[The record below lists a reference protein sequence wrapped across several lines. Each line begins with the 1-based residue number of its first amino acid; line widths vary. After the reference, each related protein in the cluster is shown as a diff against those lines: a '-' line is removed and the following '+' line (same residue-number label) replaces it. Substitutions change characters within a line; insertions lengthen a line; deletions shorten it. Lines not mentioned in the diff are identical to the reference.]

1 MNYIADQLKNLP
13 QYKELLESI
22 GNEKE
27 SVYLHGLIKDSVGHF
42 VYSLYENTKK
52 NILIITED
60 DITAN
65 KIFENISSFNKD
77 IVELYTSSEI
87 NYYNISSLEKN
98 NEDNRLRV
106 INRLANKERIITVA
120 SSLALQRKISSPY
133 NFRKYSI
140 NIDMDK
146 TIDLEKIAESLT
158 YLQYERVSM
167 IESKGQY
174 AIRGGILDIYPIQ
187 MENPVRIELFDDE
200 IDSMRIFD
208 IGTQR
213 SIENIERFSVPPSRE
228 LILNDKQRKKIIDE
242 LCKELDWAE
251 NKILYGIDKNH
262 LIDKFSSILEYLEN
276 NLFLANMDLI
286 KPYLGKSDYGSI
298 MNYLPKNTIVFTD
311 DIARIYD
318 KNSDLNHMI
327 SEELVY
333 KIEKGEA
340 FEKHEKILAPFKNIV
355 EDIKE
360 FTVINS
366 TSLVK
371 RTRLL
376 NPTKDFKIEAMEAPN
391 YNRKLSTLVES
402 ISHNIYNGYK
412 IIIFSDSLEKAK
424 ALYNLFDNNGV
435 NAVITEDYKHEIKSG
450 QVFISVNSLA
460 SGFEYRQL
468 KLLFL
473 THKEIYGKSK
483 KISKKRSKKKT
494 SQDIINYSDLVIDDF
509 IVHENHGVGQ
519 YKGIEQID
527 VQGIKKDYLIIQYR
541 GNDKLFIPTDQMD
554 LVQKYIGGEA
564 RSPRLNKLSG
574 IEWQKAKQKAKKSVE
589 LIAQDLIKLYAKRS
603 KLKGYSFSKDTEWQR
618 EFEDSFIY
626 EETPSQLRSVEE
638 IKIDMESEKPM
649 DRLLC
654 GDVGFGKTEVA
665 IRAAFKAVMDGKQ
678 VAILVPTTILAQ
690 QHFNTFEE
698 RLKDYPMKVEM
709 LSRFRTVKEQNQ
721 TFKDANK
728 GLVDIVVGTHR
739 ILSDKLKFKDL
750 GLLIIDEEQRFGV
763 RHKEKLKSIK
773 ENIDVL
779 TLSATPIPRTLQMG
793 LVGIRDMSTL
803 DEPPEERF
811 PINTYVIEYNPQII
825 RDAIE
830 REIARGG
837 QIYFVFNNI
846 EYIDKMKSHLLDIVP
861 EAKIAIAHGRMQ
873 EKELENIMLEFS
885 DGNYDILLCTTI
897 IETGLDISNVNTMIV
912 YNSDKMGLS
921 QLYQLKGR
929 IGRGDRTSFAY
940 FTYEQNKSL
949 TEISEKRLMA
959 IKDFTEFGSGY
970 KIAMRDLELRG
981 AGSILGDV
989 QSGHI
994 SAIGYDLYVK
1004 LLEET
1009 LGEIKGEKAKIKSSE
1024 VEIDIKI
1031 DAFIPSNYIED
1042 SNEKIDMYKKVAS
1055 IRDEEDYDEIV
1066 EELIDRFG
1074 DVPKTVQNIMD
1085 ISLMKSYASICGYEK
1100 IFEKSEL
1107 IKIEY
1112 GSKKEINLEELEF
1125 ISENFNGKMAFD
1137 LGEIPVISVEVEN
1150 KNLKPIIELLKV
1162 VMNFNNKNKNE
1173 SGKEFEKENL

>member
-1 MNYIADQLKNLP
+1 MNYIAAQLKNLKP
-13 QYKELLESI
+13 YKDLLKSI
-22 GNEKE
+22 ENGVD
-27 SVYLHGLIKDSVGHF
+27 SIYLHGLIKDSLGHF
-42 VYSLYENTKK
+42 IYSLYENTGR

-60 DITAN
+60 DNSAG
-65 KIFENISSFNKD
+65 KLFDNISSYNKE
-77 IVELYTSSEI
+77 IVEIYSSSEI

-106 INRLANKERIITVA
+106 INRLANKENIITVA
-120 SSLALQRKISSPY
+120 SSVALQRKISSLS
-133 NFRKYSI
+133 NFKKFSI
-140 NIDMDK
+140 NIDIDK
-146 TIDLEKIAESLT
+146 LIDLEEIAESLT

-174 AIRGGILDIYPIQ
+174 AIRGGILDIYPVQ

-208 IGTQR
+208 ISTQR
-213 SIENIERFSVPPSRE
+213 SIKPIDKFSVPPSRE
-228 LILNDKQRKKIIDE
+228 LILNDKQRKRIIDE
-242 LCKELDWAE
+242 LCKELDRAE
-251 NKILYGIDKNH
+251 DKVMYGIDKEH
-262 LIDKFSSILEYLEN
+262 LIDKFAKILEYLEN
-276 NLFLANMDLI
+276 NLFLSNMDLV
-286 KPYLGKSDYGSI
+286 KPYLGKADYSTL
-298 MNYLPKNTIVFTD
+298 MNYLPKDTIVFTD

-318 KNSDLNHMI
+318 RNSELNHI
-327 SEELVY
+327 LYDDLTY

-340 FEKHEKILAPFKNIV
+340 FEKHEKILSPFKNIV
-355 EDIKE
+355 EDIKKL
-360 FTVINS
+360 TVINS
-366 TSLVK
+366 TSLIK

-376 NPTKDFKIEAMEAPN
+376 SPEIDFKIESMEAPN
-391 YNRKLSTLVES
+391 FNRKLSTLAEA

-412 IIIFSDSLEKAK
+412 VVIFADSLEKAK
-424 ALYNLFDNNGV
+424 ALHDLFENNRI
-435 NAVITEDYKHEIKSG
+435 NSVITEDYNHELKSG
-450 QVFISVNSLA
+450 QVFITTGSLP

-468 KLLFL
+468 KLMFL

-483 KISKKRSKKKT
+483 KIRKKKSKKKS

-564 RSPRLNKLSG
+564 KSPRLNKLSG
-574 IEWQKAKQKAKKSVE
+574 IEWQKAKQRAKKSVE
-589 LIAQDLIKLYAKRS
+589 LIAQDLVELYAKRS
-603 KLKGYSFSKDTEWQR
+603 QLEGYAFSPDTEWQR
-618 EFEDSFIY
+618 EFEDGFIY
-626 EETPSQLRSVEE
+626 EETPSQLRSIVE
-638 IKIDMESEKPM
+638 IKEDMESIKPM

-665 IRAAFKAVMDGKQ
+665 IRAVFKAVMDGKQ
-678 VAILVPTTILAQ
+678 VAVLVPTTILAQ

-709 LSRFRTVKEQNQ
+709 LSRFRTAKQQKQ
-721 TFKDANK
+721 TFKDAGK
-728 GLVDIVVGTHR
+728 GLVDVVVGTHR
-739 ILSDKLKFKDL
+739 ILSDDLKFKDL

-763 RHKEKLKSIK
+763 RHKEKLKNIK

-811 PINTYVIEYNPQII
+811 PINTYVIEYNPQIV

-830 REIARGG
+830 REMSRGG
-837 QIYFVFNNI
+837 QVYFVYNNI
-846 EYIDKMKSHLLDIVP
+846 GDIDKMKMELLELLPD
-861 EAKIAIAHGRMQ
+861 AKIAIAHGRMQ
-873 EKELENIMLEFS
+873 EKELENIMFEFS
-885 DGNYDILLCTTI
+885 NGDYDILLCTTI

-912 YNSDKMGLS
+912 YNADKMGLS

-940 FTYEQNKSL
+940 FTFEQNKSL

-994 SAIGYDLYVK
+994 SAVGYDLYVK

-1009 LGEIKGEKAKIKSSE
+1009 LGEIKGETAMVKSSE

-1042 SNEKIDMYKKVAS
+1042 SNEKIDMYKKIAS
-1055 IRDEEDYDEIV
+1055 IKDEDDYDEIV

-1074 DVPKTVQNIMD
+1074 DIPKTVQNIMD
-1085 ISLMKSYASICGYEK
+1085 ISLMKSYASLCGFEKIYEK
-1100 IFEKSEL
+1100 SST

-1112 GSKKEINLEELEF
+1112 SSKKEFDLKELEF
-1125 ISENFNGKMAFD
+1125 ISENFKGKMTFD
-1137 LGEIPVISVEVEN
+1137 IGETPIISVDIKN

-1162 VMNFNNKNKNE
+1162 VMTFNK
-1173 SGKEFEKENL
+1173 